1 MYANANEFDDFA
13 DVLRVER
20 GVRPL
25 FIVGASKVDHL
36 LLEILRAHHLPKL
49 SKGKNEDELLEG
61 DKCTFSTRIK
71 MCRRLG
77 LIDET
82 LYLSL
87 EYLRTIRNKC
97 AHTVAFDLAVSPLR
111 EHFSEFRKSLAGR
124 ASYSLTKKRYFDDE
138 YATPIEEWQCLLLT
152 ICVVL
157 EAVRVNIAP
166 TKGNAKTLK
175 ISAR

>member
-1 MYANANEFDDFA
+1 MPTTAKEFDDFA
-13 DVLRVER
+13 DALRVER
-20 GVRPL
+20 GVRSL
-25 FIVGASKVDHL
+25 FIVGASKVDDL
-36 LLEILRAHHLPKL
+36 LLEILRAYYLPKL
-49 SKGKNEDELLEG
+49 SAGKNEDELLEG

-87 EYLRTIRNKC
+87 ERLRTIRNKS
-97 AHTVAFDLAVSPLR
+97 AHAVAFDHAVSPLS

-124 ASYSLTKKRYFDDE
+124 SSYSLTKKRYFDDDF
-138 YATPIEEWQCLLLT
+138 ASPVEEWQCMLLT
-152 ICVVL
+152 ICVLL
-157 EAVRVNIAP
+157 EAVRTNTVP
-166 TKGNAKTLK
+166 TKGNARSLR

>member
-1 MYANANEFDDFA
+1 MSITANEFDDFA

-36 LLEILRAHHLPKL
+36 LLEILRAYHLPKL
-49 SKGKNEDELLEG
+49 STGKNEDELLEG

-87 EYLRTIRNKC
+87 ERLRTIRNKC
-97 AHTVAFDLAVSPLR
+97 AHIVAFDHSVSPFR

-138 YATPIEEWQCLLLT
+138 FANPIEEWQCLLLT
-152 ICVVL
+152 ICVLL
-157 EAVRVNIAP
+157 ESVRAKTVP
-166 TKGNAKTLK
+166 TKGNAKTLR

>member
-1 MYANANEFDDFA
+1 MPTAANEFDDFA
-13 DVLRVER
+13 EVLRVER

-25 FIVGASKVDHL
+25 FIVGASKIDHL
-36 LLEILRAHHLPKL
+36 LLEILRTYHLPKL
-49 SKGKNEDELLEG
+49 SAGKSEDELLEG

-77 LIDET
+77 LIDES

-87 EYLRTIRNKC
+87 ERLRTIRNKC
-97 AHTVAFDLAVSPLR
+97 AHTVEFDHAVSPLR
-111 EHFSEFRKSLAGR
+111 EHFSEFRRSLSGR
-124 ASYSLTKKRYFDDE
+124 ASYSLTKKRYFDDDF
-138 YATPIEEWQCLLLT
+138 ANPIEEMQCLLLT
-152 ICVVL
+152 ICVLL
-157 EAVRVNIAP
+157 EAVRANTVP